1 MSLMQLFGT
10 SGIRRLFDADL
21 VQLALRVGMALGKG
35 YGSIVVAS
43 DTRTSAGVL
52 KHALISG
59 ALSGGANCSDGG
71 VLSTPTLALAARSFR
86 AGVMI
91 TASHNPPE
99 YNGIKL
105 INPDGSAFS
114 PAQCRRVEELVLGDL
129 PRAVPWQEI
138 GLSNVLS
145 GAIEGHSERILKD
158 LPSGLGLKVV
168 VDCGCGPASGIT
180 PYLLQKLGCRVV
192 GLNCY
197 PSGFFPRNPEPTEAN
212 LGDLI
217 KATKEF
223 GADLGIA
230 HDGDADRMM
239 AVDDKGRFVPGDKL
253 LGLFAREVGAKEVV
267 TTLDASM
274 AIDEM
279 GFRVTRTRIGD
290 TAVSEELKGGG
301 DFGGEPSGSWIFPD
315 ISLCPD
321 GIYAAGRIAV
331 IASRKCLSG
340 LIDEMPAYPILRG
353 SVGVEGVAMSELE
366 PRLAAMKPLSLDKR
380 DGIRLSFADG
390 WLLIRASGTEPKVR
404 VTAEAKSRAQAEEL
418 YNSGIR
424 IVKECSREGREGS
437 L

>member
-1 MSLMQLFGT
+1 MQLFGT
-10 SGIRRLFDADL
+10 SGIRRLFDEGL
-21 VQLALRVGMALGKG
+21 VQLALRVGMALGKS
-35 YGSIVVAS
+35 YHSVVVAS

-59 ALSGGANCSDGG
+59 VLSGGAGCSDGG
-71 VLSTPTLALAARSFR
+71 VLSTPTLAFAARKFR

-114 PAQCRRVEELVLGDL
+114 PDQCRQVEELILGDL
-129 PRAVPWQEI
+129 PRAASWQEI
-138 GLSNVLS
+138 GSSNVL
-145 GAIEGHSERILKD
+145 GGGVEEHAERILKD

-168 VDCGCGPASGIT
+168 VDCGCGAASGIT
-180 PYLLQKLGCRVV
+180 PYLLRRLGCRVV

-197 PSGFFPRNPEPTEAN
+197 TSGFFPRSPEPTEAN
-212 LGDLI
+212 LDELI
-217 KATKEF
+217 KATKDF

-290 TAVSEELKGGG
+290 NAVSEELKSAG
-301 DFGGEPSGSWIFPD
+301 DFGGEPSGSWIFPC

-321 GIYAAGRIAV
+321 GIYAAGRIAAV
-331 IASRKCLSG
+331 AGNKKLSG
-340 LIDEMPAYPILRG
+340 LIDEIPAYPILRG
-353 SVGVEGVAMSELE
+353 SVGVEGVAVSELE
-366 PRLAAMKPLSLDKR
+366 PRLAAMNPLSLSKR
-380 DGIRLSFADG
+380 DGIRLGFADG

-404 VTAEAKSRAQAEEL
+404 ITAEARSRARAEEL
-418 YNSGIR
+418 YDRGIR
-424 IVKECSREGREGS
+424 IVKACSKANREGS